1 MIANR
6 EGVGDPSD
14 VVASWETAAWP
25 SSRQGTGFRGQ
36 RWPSCQGTEQ
46 LGRYH
51 PFRVNVKSTPR
62 GKQTRSPSPH
72 PTAQAEQM
80 SHLAYEGSSKP
91 SKSHLPTGGST
102 GARSQL
108 PPHPAYPQSVLHTC
122 VHMCTHS
129 HTHTHMLHQLRNP
142 DSRGWREEGW

>member
-25 SSRQGTGFRGQ
+25 SSRQGTEFRGQ

-46 LGRYH
+46 PGRYH

-72 PTAQAEQM
+72 PTAQAERM

-91 SKSHLPTGGST
+91 SKSHRPQEDPQGPDPSSHPIQPAH
-102 GARSQL
+102 GASC
-108 PPHPAYPQSVLHTC
+108 TC
-122 VHMCTHS
+122 VYTCAHT